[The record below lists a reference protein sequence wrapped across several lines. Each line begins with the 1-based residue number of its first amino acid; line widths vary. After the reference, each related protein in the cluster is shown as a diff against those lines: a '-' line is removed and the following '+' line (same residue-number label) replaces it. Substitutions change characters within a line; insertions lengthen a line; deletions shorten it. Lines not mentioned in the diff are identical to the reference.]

1 MAIAIKT
8 KFIGPS
14 NTRGSRVKAETCE
27 ALREHRRSVT
37 LSWDHSLDGQ
47 GNHARAAEALA
58 KKLGWAGEW
67 HIADGG
73 EVYLWVRTGV
83 FSFRFSLPESGEALS

>member
-1 MAIAIKT
+1 MAVAIKT

-14 NTRGSRVKAETCE
+14 NTRGSRVKAETCD

-37 LSWDHSLDGQ
+37 LEWDHALDGQ
-47 GNHARAAEALA
+47 DNHSRAAKALA
-58 KKLGWAGEW
+58 TKLDWDGEW

-73 EVYLWVRTGV
+73 DVYLFVRVGTW
-83 FSFRFSLPESGEALS
+83 SSRFSVEEGKHG